1 MKEGKK
7 ETKMKSRWLARW
19 PRIVRGTYR
28 TCSQHFRYTNVVR
41 DSQKLHDIFQV
52 AFFCLAVVSVTYAR
66 PQFFYAPQ
74 PVADTPEVA
83 AAKVSHFAA
92 WNAAAAA
99 AAAAPDFGPVPV
111 AAPFISAY
119 AAPGTYVGPLAGV
132 PAIVNGVPA
141 DTPEVAAAKVAH
153 FAAHAQARALV
164 G

>member
-1 MKEGKK
+1 MC
-7 ETKMKSRWLARW
+7 
-19 PRIVRGTYR
+19 P
-28 TCSQHFRYTNVVR
+28 QNFRDNNLLR
-41 DSQKLHDIFQV
+41 DLSKLRDIFQV
-52 AFFCLAVVSVTYAR
+52 VFFCLAVVSVTYAR
-66 PQFFYAPQ
+66 PQFLYAPVAPQ

-83 AAKVSHFAA
+83 SAKVAHFAA

-99 AAAAPDFGPVPV
+99 AAAAPDYGPVPV

-119 AAPGTYVGPLAGV
+119 AAPGAYVGPYAGI

-153 FAAHAQARALV
+153 FAAHAQARALL